1 MLKST
6 RAAGSLAV
14 ALITASALMSACS
27 GEAADTTATVI
38 GTDDACT
45 LENDII
51 EAGKVGF
58 EFTND
63 GKKVSELYVLNGDG
77 DVMGEVE
84 NVTTGTSR
92 TLTVDL
98 VAGDYQVKCKPGM
111 TGDGIRCV

>member
-1 MLKST
+1 MLKSS

-63 GKKVSELYVLNGDG
+63 GRRLRLYVLNGDG
-77 DVMGEVE
+77 DVRGRNHRYV
-84 NVTTGTSR
+84 
-92 TLTVDL
+92 TLTVDSA
-98 VAGDYQVKCKPGM
+98 VITRCKPADRRWDHGLW
-111 TGDGIRCV
+111 

>member
-14 ALITASALMSACS
+14 ALITASALLSACS
-27 GEAADTTATVI
+27 GEAADTTATVT

-45 LENDII
+45 LDNDII
-51 EAGKVGF
+51 VAGKVGF

-63 GKKVSELYVLNGDG
+63 GEKVSEFYVLNGDG

-92 TLTVDL
+92 TPHR
-98 VAGDYQVKCKPGM
+98 GPG
-111 TGDGIRCV
+111 RR